1 MTRLIFSPD
10 FKLTL
15 PITFVFVL
23 SVGTARTLFGAQ
35 SEDFG
40 SPPDVAE
47 VHVGKGYELVKDR
60 RYTEAAKEFEAALS
74 LKPRL
79 VRVRYQ
85 LAVCWFN
92 VGQLK
97 QSRDEFELVRR
108 ETGGDSSVTY
118 YLGRIDLLEGNTE
131 SAIREFKSIVSA
143 GRFED
148 AYGYVGL
155 AYLKRSDLESAK
167 QWLQKAAKA
176 TPRDPRVHD
185 YLGGVYQKLGRHS
198 EAKEEFSLA
207 FRLRQRLAAAA
218 GLAVDC
224 GHDLATQPLAKAQ
237 TTCQQLFDPTDEYNL
252 LTLGVLYGRYAYYE
266 QALEPLQLAARLD
279 PESVEIQYNLGLSYF
294 RVRRY
299 REARAPLE
307 KAVALQP
314 DFFGPNALLGAT
326 LYGLKED
333 ELSYKVLQHAHRIN
347 PQHPETAGLLF
358 RVSLGLGQKEFL
370 AKKYTQ
376 SLVFLKEAT
385 ALNPSLPEV
394 HRLLAEVYS
403 SLGQGKEA
411 AHESKEAERLER
423 TNPR

>member
-1 MTRLIFSPD
+1 MTRLTFSPG

-15 PITFVFVL
+15 LITLVFLL
-23 SVGTARTLFGAQ
+23 SVGVVRTLFGAQ
-35 SEDFG
+35 NEASG
-40 SPPDVAE
+40 PASDVAE

-60 RYTEAAKEFEAALS
+60 RYTEAAKEFQAALT

-92 VGQLK
+92 VVQLK
-97 QSRDEFELVRR
+97 QSRDEFERVRR
-108 ETGGDSSVTY
+108 ETGGDASVAY
-118 YLGRIDLLEGNTE
+118 YLGRIDLLEGNTA
-131 SAIREFKSIVSA
+131 STIRELKSIVSA
-143 GRFED
+143 GPFED
-148 AYGYVGL
+148 AYYYLGL
-155 AYLKRSDLESAK
+155 AYFNRNDLENAK
-167 QWLQKAAKA
+167 LWLQKAATA
-176 TPRDPRVHD
+176 TPQNPRVHD
-185 YLGGVYQKLGRHS
+185 HLARVYQKLGRRS
-198 EAKEEFSLA
+198 EAEEEYRLTS
-207 FRLRQRLAAAA
+207 RLRQRLDEASR
-218 GLAVDC
+218 LAVDC
-224 GHDLATQPLAKAQ
+224 DHDLATQPLVKAQ
-237 TTCQQLFDPTDEYNL
+237 TTCQQLLDPTDEYNL
-252 LTLGVLYGRYAYYE
+252 LTLGVLYGRHAYYG
-266 QALEPLQLAARLD
+266 QALEPLQLAAQLD

-294 RVRRY
+294 RLRRY

-307 KAVALQP
+307 KAVTLQP

-326 LYGLKED
+326 LYGLKKD
-333 ELSYKVLQHAHRIN
+333 ELSYKVLQHAHRLN

-358 RVSLGLGQKEFL
+358 RVSLSLGQKEFL

-385 ALNPSLPEV
+385 ALNPSSPEV
-394 HRLLAEVYS
+394 HRFLAEVYS

>member
-1 MTRLIFSPD
+1 MTRVTSSRV

-15 PITFVFVL
+15 PITLVFFL
-23 SVGTARTLFGAQ
+23 SVGAARTLFGAQ
-35 SEDFG
+35 NEDIG
-40 SPPDVAE
+40 SASDAAE

-60 RYTEAAKEFEAALS
+60 RYTEAAREFHAALT

-92 VGQLK
+92 VGELK
-97 QSRDEFELVRR
+97 QSRDEFARVWR
-108 ETGGDSSVTY
+108 ETGGDPSVTY

-148 AYGYVGL
+148 AYYYLGL
-155 AYLKRSDLESAK
+155 AYFNRNDLESAK
-167 QWLQKAAKA
+167 LWLQKAAKA
-176 TPRDPRVHD
+176 TPQDPRVHD
-185 YLGGVYQKLGRHS
+185 HLGGVYQKLGRHS

-207 FRLRQRLAAAA
+207 FQLRQRLAEAA
-218 GLAVDC
+218 GLVVDC
-224 GHDLATQPLAKAQ
+224 DHDLATQPLAKAQ
-237 TTCQQLFDPTDEYNL
+237 TTCQQLVDPTDEYNL

-266 QALEPLQLAARLD
+266 QALEPLELAARLD

-294 RVRRY
+294 RLRRY

-326 LYGLKED
+326 LYGLEED
-333 ELSYKVLQHAHRIN
+333 ELSYKVLQHAHRLN
-347 PQHPETAGLLF
+347 PQHPETVGLLF

-376 SLVFLKEAT
+376 SLVFLQEAT
-385 ALNPSLPEV
+385 ALNPSSPEV

-411 AHESKEAERLER
+411 ARESKEAERLER